1 MDPALGPLFASIT
14 PPSGGVPDKPFY
26 AVKPAPAYPNHYI
39 GKDRGSLACLLVAT
53 ADGAARSLPP
63 IRLET
68 LDVQFDLA
76 CHVKKDQEPKR
87 EGTFTVIRCRAPETE
102 TVRYFLSVCESI
114 LRILGNAP
122 TSSAVGAA
130 VNRMAAIF
138 AKLQQP
144 PTRSLNGLFG
154 ELFLIRASGN
164 PRRAIRAWRIDD
176 RARFDF
182 SDGDVRLE
190 VKTASNR
197 IRAHSFSYEQCNPPA
212 GTIAVVASL
221 FVERAAAGMAF
232 RTLVRQI
239 EHRVAGDADVVF
251 KLHDVIVATLGA
263 GLKEAWSI
271 GFDEQL
277 ARSSLKFFELDQITA
292 IRGSIPIGVSEVRFR
307 SDLSAVPP
315 ASALIDKDP
324 VFWDL
329 LPKQQ
334 TSRTRRTALRP

>member
-1 MDPALGPLFASIT
+1 MYPALGRLFASIT
-14 PPSGGVPDKPFY
+14 PPLGGVPDKPFY
-26 AVKPAPAYPNHYI
+26 AVKRAPAYPNHYI
-39 GKDRGSLACLLVAT
+39 GKDGDSLACLLIAT

-76 CHVKKDQEPKR
+76 CHVKKDQEAKR
-87 EGTFTVIRCRAPETE
+87 ESTFTVIRCRTPETE

-114 LRILGNAP
+114 LRILGDAP
-122 TSSAVGAA
+122 TSSAVEAA

-190 VKTASNR
+190 VKTASSR

-212 GTIAVVASL
+212 GTIAAVASL
-221 FVERAAAGMAF
+221 LVERAAAGMVLL
-232 RTLVRQI
+232 TLIDEI
-239 EHRVAGDADVVF
+239 EHCVAGNADSVF
-251 KLHDVIVATLGA
+251 KLHNIIAATLGT
-263 GLKEAWSI
+263 GLKEALSI

-277 ARSSLKFFELDQITA
+277 ASSSLLFFELDQIPA

-307 SDLSAVPP
+307 SDLSAVP
-315 ASALIDKDP
+315 
-324 VFWDL
+324 
-329 LPKQQ
+329 QH
-334 TSRTRRTALRP
+334 RRRS

>member
-1 MDPALGPLFASIT
+1 MDPALGGLFASIT

-39 GKDRGSLACLLVAT
+39 GKDRDSLACLLIAT

-63 IRLET
+63 IRLES

-76 CHVKKDQEPKR
+76 CHVKRDQEPKR
-87 EGTFTVIRCRAPETE
+87 QGTFTVIRCRTPERE
-102 TVRYFLSVCESI
+102 TVRYFLYVCESI
-114 LRILGNAP
+114 LRILGDVP
-122 TSSAVGAA
+122 SRTAVGAA
-130 VNRMAAIF
+130 VNHLAAIF

-144 PTRSLNGLFG
+144 PTRPLNGLFG

-164 PRRAIRAWRIDD
+164 PRRALGAWRIDD

-197 IRAHSFSYEQCNPPA
+197 IRAHNFSYEQCNPPS
-212 GTIAVVASL
+212 GTLAVVASM
-221 FVERAAAGMAF
+221 FVEHAAAGMPF
-232 RTLVRQI
+232 RGLIDEI
-239 EHRVAGDADVVF
+239 EHCVASDADLIF
-251 KLHDVIVATLGA
+251 KLHETIAGTLGA
-263 GLKEAWSI
+263 GLKDAMSI

-277 ARSSLKFFELDQITA
+277 ARSSLQFFELDQIPA
-292 IRGSIPIGVSEVRFR
+292 IRGSVPAGVAEVRFR
-307 SDLSAVPP
+307 SDLSATPP
-315 ASALIDKDP
+315 TAPQILIDKAP

-329 LPKQQ
+329 LPK
-334 TSRTRRTALRP
+334 